1 MMRESVALT
10 RTLGRPVHFR
20 GIGKSFGAT
29 VALRDVTLDI
39 APGEFC
45 TILGPSGSGK
55 TTLLKLVAGF
65 EEPTTGALDI
75 GGRSMVGVP
84 VAKRNIGV
92 VFQNYALFPHMTVR
106 DNIAFPLEMRGM
118 TGADLDARIASI
130 LTTVDLDGYGER
142 YPRQLSGGQQQR
154 VALARALVF
163 EPDLLLMDEPLGAL
177 DKNLRHAIQ
186 HELRDLHRK
195 LGVTVI
201 YVTHDQEE
209 ALFLSDRIVVMQAGA
224 IAQVGRPAE
233 IYERPRTE
241 FVARF
246 LGDCNLFDASVA
258 RVDGDHVH
266 LRVDEA
272 ADLALPLEGANV
284 PQPGAALRV
293 GIRPERLSLAPAG
306 ATALGA
312 TITDIIFSGANL
324 IVTLDWRG
332 RTLTARL
339 DSRAPVPGG
348 IGDTVSLVLPPR
360 DAFLVP
366 IG

>member
-1 MMRESVALT
+1 MMRESVSLT

-29 VALRDVTLDI
+29 VALQNVTLDI

-65 EEPTTGALDI
+65 EEPTTGELDI

-92 VFQNYALFPHMTVR
+92 VFQNYALFPHMNVR
-106 DNIAFPLEMRGM
+106 DNVAFPLEMRGM
-118 TGADLDARIASI
+118 GGADLDARIASI
-130 LTTVDLDGYGER
+130 LATVDLDGYGER

-224 IAQVGRPAE
+224 IAQVGKPAE

-246 LGDCNLFDASVA
+246 LGDCNLFDAVVEGVTGNDVTLRLAPGVA
-258 RVDGDHVH
+258 
-266 LRVDEA
+266 LQ
-272 ADLALPLEGANV
+272 LPLEAAPPGMGAT
-284 PQPGAALRV
+284 LRL
-293 GIRPERLSLAPAG
+293 GIRPERLGIAAVAPG
-306 ATALGA
+306 RLSA
-312 TITDIIFSGANL
+312 TITDIIFSGADR
-324 IVTLDWRG
+324 IVTLDWQG

-339 DSRAPVPGG
+339 DSRAPLPAALGEE
-348 IGDTVSLVLPPR
+348 VSLVIDPR
-360 DAFLVP
+360 DAFLVAA
-366 IG
+366 G